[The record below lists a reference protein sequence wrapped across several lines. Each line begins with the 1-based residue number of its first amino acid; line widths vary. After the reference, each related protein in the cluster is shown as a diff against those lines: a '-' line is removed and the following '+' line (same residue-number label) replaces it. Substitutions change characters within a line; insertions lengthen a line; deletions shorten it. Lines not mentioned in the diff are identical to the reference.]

1 MGFIVEMSKA
11 RELHDELLQAKPA
24 DARHDADICSFCVDK
39 AAQSTAPVPSGPENE
54 TTEPEGT
61 EGGTTKAMADNEN
74 KMISEETHQA
84 LMEKALKDATSATD
98 SALQSKV
105 SENTELAS
113 KVETLTEEN
122 ASLVTDNARL
132 NKELDEAQVSLKAA
146 TDEVASLKTEKEE
159 IEAAAAL
166 AETASKRGEQIR
178 NLKLFPEEFVTERA
192 SRWAAIPDEDW
203 AERVAEWQATAKPA
217 AGAAA
222 ATTDSASALEG
233 TSGDLTTETA
243 AADDKATS
251 ARRAA
256 LGLQQ

>member
-146 TDEVASLKTEKEE
+146 TDEVAALKTEKDE

-166 AETASKRGEQIR
+166 AETASKRSEQIR
-178 NLKLFPEEFVTERA
+178 NLNLFPEEFVTERA

-203 AERVAEWQATAKPA
+203 AERVAEWQATAKPT
-217 AGAAA
+217 AAA
-222 ATTDSASALEG
+222 AGTTTTDSASAMEG
-233 TSGDLTTETA
+233 TSGQLTTETA
-243 AADDKATS
+243 SADEPKNS
-251 ARRAA
+251 RRAV